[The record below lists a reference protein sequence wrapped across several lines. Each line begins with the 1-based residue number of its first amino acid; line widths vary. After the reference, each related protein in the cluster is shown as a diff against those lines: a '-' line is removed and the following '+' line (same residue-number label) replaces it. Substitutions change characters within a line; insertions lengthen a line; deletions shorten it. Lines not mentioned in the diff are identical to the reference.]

1 MEGIGLV
8 VVILLECIPSPPS
21 EASRPSLSIYTKV
34 LVYRIL
40 FEMLIL
46 WVDM

>member
-21 EASRPSLSIYTKV
+21 EASHPSL
-34 LVYRIL
+34 L
-40 FEMLIL
+40 FNMY
-46 WVDM
+46 

>member
-21 EASRPSLSIYTKV
+21 EASRPSL
-34 LVYRIL
+34 LL
-40 FEMLIL
+40 
-46 WVDM
+46 